1 VASLPVRDPGRFVTA
16 SAVSRLRR
24 HGVVRSGAQTRQQLP
39 SSVETLMEDLGP
51 TVDAMAEHLRALG
64 VRGRPGDEEQCVLN
78 SYLRFVVGAD
88 PTVVGVAVRP
98 HAVHVR
104 VHHWSP
110 AVRVPL
116 SVEARAFIAAFGARL
131 HPGLVAETTE
141 LKRWQLSA
149 KR

>member
-1 VASLPVRDPGRFVTA
+1 LPVRDPGRLVTA

-24 HGVVRSGAQTRQQLP
+24 PGVVRSGAQTRQQLR

-51 TVDAMAEHLRALG
+51 TAEAIAEHLRDLG

-78 SYLRFVVGAD
+78 SYLRLVVGAD
-88 PTVVGVAVRP
+88 PAVVGVAVRP

-104 VHHWSP
+104 VQRWSP

-116 SVEARAFIAAFGARL
+116 SLEARAFIIAFDAGL
-131 HPGLVAETTE
+131 HPGLVAETTQ
-141 LKRWQLSA
+141 LKRSRLSA